1 MPHSGDI
8 STTVAVVAADDAV
21 RDAAVAALE
30 ADTSLAVS
38 TPNGEGEEAARA
50 GVERG
55 AVCVVCGPDE
65 AYYGAVREA
74 DPARPVV
81 VVDPGGD
88 RIAGDLLDR
97 VLEDPAAAYVA
108 DDEHT
113 SRLVRSRVRDFV
125 ERERDEVGWHLADL
139 SGEAIVSFDL
149 DTYGLREA
157 NETFFDNWALDPQAI
172 GDATL
177 ADLRETDITHELRGR
192 GRGEPGEEDLEWLRD
207 GGSVETFVEGALNGD
222 FERREWHCTGVD
234 GAFKSEVEIVADRSA
249 GIGYLVATV
258 PDDDGPGG
266 IDDDYDEGAMLRSLV
281 EHVPMSVYFKDDR
294 SRHVLVS
301 EDVVEPFIES
311 PEGKILQTP
320 EDVHGKTDFDLYEAS
335 HAEAAVADDRQVVE
349 SGEPI
354 RGRIERASPPNG
366 RDLFFQTTK
375 APWYDDSG
383 RLRGTVGVTVDVTE
397 QKHRER
403 ELDRQNERLEEFASI
418 ISHDLRNPLNVAG
431 GRLERYRQTGDESDL
446 DAVAEMHERMASI
459 IDDVLSLARD
469 GGKIEETERTDASAV
484 ATRAWSTVD
493 TGTATL
499 EQDWA
504 YAIEADPDRLARL
517 FENVF
522 RNAIEH
528 GGADVTVRVGTLD
541 DEPGFYVADDGPGI
555 AIEPPERVFERGV
568 SATEDGTGF
577 GSPSCAK
584 SPRPTAGRWPRSR
597 TRTLLAPDSSS
608 RASRARSSTDPT
620 RPCSRHGR

>member
-1 MPHSGDI
+1 MPQSGDI

-30 ADTSLAVS
+30 SDTSLAVS
-38 TPNGEGEEAARA
+38 TPEGDGARAARA

-55 AVCVVCGPDE
+55 AVCVVCGPE
-65 AYYGAVREA
+65 AGQYDAVREL
-74 DPARPVV
+74 DRTRPVV

-88 RIAGDLLDR
+88 QIAGDLLDR
-97 VLEDPAAAYVA
+97 VLEDQSAAYVA

-149 DTYGLREA
+149 DTYALREA
-157 NETFFDNWALDPQAI
+157 NETFFDHWALDPPAI

-192 GRGEPGEEDLEWLRD
+192 GRGEPGEEDLEWLRE
-207 GGSVETFVEGALNGD
+207 GGPVETFVQGALNGD

-258 PDDDGPGG
+258 PDDAAADRTE
-266 IDDDYDEGAMLRSLV
+266 DYDEGAMLRSLV

-301 EDVVEPFIES
+301 EGVVEPFIES

-335 HAEAAVADDRQVVE
+335 HAEAAVDDDRQVVE

-375 APWYDDSG
+375 APWYDESG

-403 ELDRQNERLEEFASI
+403 ELDRQNDRLEEFASI
-418 ISHDLRNPLNVAG
+418 LSHDLRNPLNVAQ

-446 DAVAEMHERMASI
+446 DAVAEMHDRMASLVE
-459 IDDVLSLARD
+459 DVLTLARE
-469 GGKIEETERTDASAV
+469 GHQIEGAERVEADEV
-484 ATRAWSTVD
+484 ATRAWATVD

-499 EQDWA
+499 EQEWA
-504 YAIEADPDRLARL
+504 YPIEADPDRLGRL

-522 RNAIEH
+522 RNAVEH

-541 DEPGFYVADDGPGI
+541 DEPGFYVEDDGTGI
-555 AIEPPERVFERGV
+555 EIDSPEEVFERGV
-568 SATEDGTGF
+568 SASEGGTGF
-577 GSPSCAK
+577 GLAIVREIAETHRWSVAAVQDDSA
-584 SPRPTAGRWPRSR
+584 AGARFEFTGV
-597 TRTLLAPDSSS
+597 TRAE
-608 RASRARSSTDPT
+608 
-620 RPCSRHGR
+620 

>member
-577 GSPSCAK
+577 GLAIV
-584 SPRPTAGRWPRSR
+584 REIAEAHRWSVAAVADENASGARFEFTGV
-597 TRTLLAPDSSS
+597 TRAE
-608 RASRARSSTDPT
+608 
-620 RPCSRHGR
+620 